1 MNYASS
7 RLDPVKP
14 SASAAVSQAA
24 RAARARGED
33 VIDLGLGEPDFD
45 TPEHIIEAAYQAAK
59 EGQTR
64 YPPTEGTPALKSAVA
79 AKFRRDNNLDY
90 DLSQIMVSNGA
101 KQVIFN
107 ALMASLEPNDE
118 VLLCA
123 PYFGQYKDMAL
134 ILGASPKTIPC
145 SASDGFRLTPEALA
159 ASITNKTRWLFLN
172 LPSNPAGAVF
182 TREDLEAIGAVLER
196 HPDVL
201 ILSDE
206 IYEHILFDGREF
218 LSFAS
223 VCPQLKD
230 RILTV
235 NGVSKAYAMTGWRV
249 GYCGGPQPLIK
260 SMTTV
265 QSQISS
271 GVCAIAQA
279 AAVAAL
285 EGPQDDVKNF
295 CKAFERRR
303 NLIVERIASIDGLT
317 VDPPGGAFYAYIG
330 CEEFIGA
337 TVVGS
342 TGDMADGTIIKD
354 DVAFT
359 QYLLSAA
366 GIASVPGSA
375 YDLSP
380 FFRISTATSEDVLS
394 EAMGRLAECT
404 LRLKQN

>member
-1 MNYASS
+1 MNYAAS

-24 RAARARGED
+24 RAARLRGED

-45 TPEHIIEAAYQAAK
+45 TPGDIIEAAYRAAK

-64 YPPTEGTPALKSAVA
+64 YPPTEGTLALKTAVA
-79 AKFRRDNNLDY
+79 AKFLRDNALDY
-90 DLSQIMVSNGA
+90 DLSQIMVCNGA

-123 PYFGQYKDMAL
+123 PYFGQYKDMTL
-134 ILGASPKTIPC
+134 ILGATPKVIPC
-145 SASDGFRLTPEALA
+145 SASDGFRLTKEALE
-159 ASITNKTRWLFLN
+159 ASITDKTRWLFLN

-182 TREDLEAIGAVLER
+182 TRQDLTELGAVLER
-196 HPDVL
+196 HPNML

-218 LSFAS
+218 LSFAAT
-223 VCPQLKD
+223 CPQLKD

-249 GYCGGPQPLIK
+249 GYGAGPQPLIK
-260 SMTTV
+260 AMTTV

-271 GVCAIAQA
+271 GVCAVAQA

-285 EGPQDDVKNF
+285 EGPQEDVTDF
-295 CKAFERRR
+295 RKAFESRR
-303 NLIVERIASIDGLT
+303 NLIVDRIAMIKGLT
-317 VDPPGGAFYAYIG
+317 LDSPGGAFYAYIG
-330 CEEFIGA
+330 CEAFIGA
-337 TVVGS
+337 S
-342 TGDMADGTIIKD
+342 APDGTIIKD
-354 DVAFT
+354 DIDFT

-366 GIASVPGSA
+366 GIATVPGSA

-394 EAMGRLAECT
+394 EAMDRLAKCT
-404 LRLKQN
+404 AKLERN

>member
-1 MNYASS
+1 MKYLSS

-24 RAARARGED
+24 RAARIRGVD
-33 VIDLGLGEPDFD
+33 VIDVGLGEPDFD
-45 TPEHIIEAAYQAAK
+45 TPKHIIEAAYSAAK
-59 EGQTR
+59 DGQTR
-64 YPPTEGTPALKSAVA
+64 YPPTEGTQALRTAVA
-79 AKFRRDNNLDY
+79 AKFLRENNLDY
-90 DLSQIMVSNGA
+90 DLTQIMVCNGA

-134 ILGASPKTIPC
+134 ILGGSPKAIPC
-145 SASDGFRLTPEALA
+145 TASNGFKLTPEALA
-159 ASITNKTRWLFLN
+159 ASITDKTKWLFLN

-182 TREDLEAIGAVLER
+182 TRQDLQAIGAVLLR

-218 LSFAS
+218 LSFAD

-230 RILTV
+230 RVLTV

-249 GYCGGPQPLIK
+249 GYCAGPQPLIK
-260 SMTTV
+260 AMTTV

-285 EGPQDDVKNF
+285 EGPQDDVITFRN
-295 CKAFERRR
+295 AFERRR
-303 NLIVERIASIDGLT
+303 NFIVERIASIDGLT
-317 VDPPGGAFYAYIG
+317 LDPPGGAFYAYIS
-330 CEEFIGA
+330 CQAFIGA
-337 TVVGS
+337 T
-342 TGDMADGTIIKD
+342 TPDGMTIKD

-359 QYLLSAA
+359 QYLLSAG

-375 YDLSP
+375 YELSP
-380 FFRISTATSEDVLS
+380 FFRISTATSEDTLS
-394 EAMGRLAECT
+394 QAMDRLAECT
-404 LRLKQN
+404 AKLKRN